1 MSIVYQYNAAGYYAG
16 EGNDFGG
23 AMPHNCCAVA
33 PELQPGFVP
42 LWNGTDWEQVEN
54 HTARAYDGQTQTPTD
69 YWMPNDTWDTPARHM
84 TEFGPLPE
92 GALLA
97 APDKPL
103 EVAKSEAKTQLKAY
117 RQQVEYGGFM
127 LNGVKWD
134 SEQKDELRLNSAYKI
149 FEAGVPEYPGWK
161 VSDGVYVTLTPEL
174 LQAASLGLMQHYG
187 RAFYVE
193 ALKITQ
199 IDALNSVE
207 EVAVWLET
215 QLKEGWEN
223 A

>member
-1 MSIVYQYNAAGYYAG
+1 MKEHVTVIPEDSVILINGEALVFEYLYPAELRAIQWYNGAGHIEYKDGKENKLIAG
-16 EGNDFGG
+16 EADYS
-23 AMPHNCCAVA
+23 ARVA
-33 PELQPGFVP
+33 PFVA
-42 LWNGTDWEQVEN
+42 LWEAEKERIT
-54 HTARAYDGQTQTPTD
+54 
-69 YWMPNDTWDTPARHM
+69 
-84 TEFGPLPE
+84 PLPPTVE
-92 GALLA
+92 QS
-97 APDKPL
+97 
-103 EVAKSEAKTQLKAY
+103 KSEAKTQLKAY

-174 LQAASLGLMQHYG
+174 LQLATMGLMQHYG

>member
-1 MSIVYQYNAAGYYAG
+1 MSVVYQFNAEGYYIGQAD
-16 EGNDFGG
+16 DFGG

-54 HTARAYDGQTQTPTD
+54 HTARAYDGQPQTPTD
-69 YWMPNDTWDTPARHM
+69 YWLPGDSWDTPARQM

-97 APDKPL
+97 APTKPL
-103 EVAKSEAKTQLKAY
+103 DVAKAEAKEQLKAH
-117 RQQVEYGGFM
+117 RQSIEYGGFM

-134 SEQKDELRLNSAYKI
+134 SEQKDELRLNSAYKT

-174 LQAASLGLMQHYG
+174 LQLATMGLMQHYG